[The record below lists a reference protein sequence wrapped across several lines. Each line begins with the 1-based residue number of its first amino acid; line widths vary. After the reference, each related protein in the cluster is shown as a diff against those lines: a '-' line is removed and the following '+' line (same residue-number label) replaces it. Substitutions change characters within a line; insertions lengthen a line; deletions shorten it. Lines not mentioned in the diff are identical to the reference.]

1 MKDNKAERKVTN
13 YRAIFRILGIIILI
27 IGAAELFPWV
37 YAEVA
42 GDGEVAFAFRICAPA
57 TLALGAAM
65 FLLIKTGR
73 SRFGAR
79 EGYLVVALCWI
90 VASLVGAFPYLLSGF
105 YDNFTDSFF
114 ESTSGFTT
122 TGCTVAHLGMTNR
135 SLLLWKAISHWL
147 GGMGILVF
155 VISLLPALGINGQ
168 IIARAEMPGPV
179 LQKTT
184 VRMSDSAKALYLT
197 YLTFTVVEFL
207 LLMISGKMSVYDGV
221 ITTLGSISTGG
232 LLVHPQGIAYYGSVY
247 VELVISFFCLLA
259 AVNFVLYH
267 YILTGKFSYFIK
279 DLELR
284 AYAIIIAGATI
295 ICTGELIIARGQSLG
310 PALRDSFFQVVSFAT
325 TAGYTRTPYMTWP
338 TVCQL
343 LLLMIMFIGGCSAS
357 TAGSIKIIRVLVML
371 KMIARGCVRRIHPR
385 SVVAVKLGNSAI
397 SAPVVSGITVFLFT
411 YMGIFLLSGLV
422 LSFQDTDM
430 ETSFTSTLCMLSNT
444 GASFGYG
451 ASMGNFSFY
460 HPALKL
466 YLSAL
471 MIVGRLELFT
481 IIVLFTRNF
490 WSRNH

>member
-1 MKDNKAERKVTN
+1 MDKKVTN
-13 YRAIFRILGIIILI
+13 YRAIFRILGIIMLI
-27 IGAAELFPWV
+27 IGITELFPWAF
-37 YAEVA
+37 AEIT
-42 GDGEVAFAFRICAPA
+42 GDSEVAFAFRICAPV
-57 TLALGAAM
+57 TLAIGASI
-65 FLLIKTGR
+65 FYFIRTGR

-90 VASLVGAFPYLLSGF
+90 VASLVGAFPYLLSGYF
-105 YDNFTDSFF
+105 DNFIDSFF
-114 ESTSGFTT
+114 ESSSGFTT
-122 TGCTVAHLGMTNR
+122 TGCTVAQHGLTNH

-197 YLTFTVVEFL
+197 YMSFTVAEFI
-207 LLMISGKMSVYDGV
+207 LLMVSGKMSLYDGV

-232 LLVHPQGIAYYGSVY
+232 LLVHPQGIAYYDSIY
-247 VELVISFFCLLA
+247 IEAVISVFCLLA
-259 AVNFVLYH
+259 AINFVLYH
-267 YILTGKFSYFIK
+267 YILTGKPSYFLK

-284 AYAIIIAGATI
+284 AYGIIIAGSTI
-295 ICTGELIIARGQSLG
+295 ICTCGLVILRDEHVGS
-310 PALRDSFFQVVSFAT
+310 ALRDSFFQVVSFAT

-338 TVCQL
+338 AMCQL
-343 LLLMIMFIGGCSAS
+343 ILLVIMFIGGCSAS
-357 TAGSIKIIRVLVML
+357 TAGSMKVIRVLVML
-371 KMIARGCVRRIHPR
+371 KMIARGCVRRVHPR
-385 SVVAVKLGNSAI
+385 SVVAVKLGSSSI

-411 YMGIFLLSGLV
+411 YVGVFLFSGLV
-422 LSFQDTDM
+422 LSFQGTDM

-451 ASMGNFSFY
+451 ASMGNFSFF
-460 HPALKL
+460 HPILKL

-481 IIVLFTRNF
+481 IIILFTRNF

>member
-1 MKDNKAERKVTN
+1 METKVTN

-27 IGAAELFPWV
+27 VGVAEVFPWL
-37 YAEVA
+37 YAEAV
-42 GDGEVAFAFRICAPA
+42 GDDNCVFAFRICAPI
-57 TLALGAAM
+57 TLAIGLAM
-65 FLLIKTGR
+65 LFFIRTGR

-90 VASLVGAFPYLLSGF
+90 VASLIGAFPYLLSGF
-105 YDNFTDSFF
+105 FDNYIDSFF
-114 ESTSGFTT
+114 ESASGFTT
-122 TGCTVAHLGMTNR
+122 TGCTVSSSGVINR
-135 SLLLWKAISHWL
+135 SLMLWKAISHWL

-179 LQKTT
+179 LEKTS

-197 YLTFTVVEFL
+197 YITFTVLEFI
-207 LLMISGKMSVYDGV
+207 LLMLSGKMPLYDGV

-247 VELVISFFCLLA
+247 IEIVISVFCMLA
-259 AVNFVLYH
+259 AVNFVRYH
-267 YILTGKFSYFIK
+267 YLLTGKFSYFVK

-295 ICTGELIIARGQSLG
+295 ICTGGLIYFKHEGLG

-325 TAGYTRTPYMTWP
+325 TAGYTRTPYMSWP
-338 TVCQL
+338 TMCQL
-343 LLLMIMFIGGCSAS
+343 ILLVIMFIGGCSAS
-357 TAGSIKIIRVLVML
+357 TAGSMKVIRVLVML
-371 KMIARGCVRRIHPR
+371 KMIARGCVRRVHPR
-385 SVVAVKLGNSAI
+385 SVVAVRLGNGFV
-397 SAPVVSGITVFLFT
+397 SAPVVSSITVFLFT
-411 YMGIFLLSGLV
+411 FAGLFLFSSLV
-422 LSFQDTDM
+422 LSLQGLNM

-451 ASMGNFSFY
+451 ASMGNFSFF
-460 HPALKL
+460 HPGLKI

-471 MIVGRLELFT
+471 MIIGRLELFT
-481 IIVLFTRNF
+481 IIILFTRNF
-490 WSRNH
+490 WRRGH

>member
-1 MKDNKAERKVTN
+1 MDTKVTN

-27 IGAAELFPWV
+27 VGAAEVFPWI
-37 YAEVA
+37 YAEA
-42 GDGEVAFAFRICAPA
+42 IGDEGCVFAFRICAPI
-57 TLALGAAM
+57 TLAVGLAM
-65 FLLIKTGR
+65 LLFIKTGR

-105 YDNFTDSFF
+105 FDNYIDAFF
-114 ESTSGFTT
+114 ESSSGFTT
-122 TGCTVAHLGMTNR
+122 TGCTVSSSRLINR
-135 SLLLWKAISHWL
+135 SLMLWKAISHWL

-179 LQKTT
+179 LQKTS

-197 YLTFTVVEFL
+197 YITFTVIEFI
-207 LLMISGKMSVYDGV
+207 LLMLSGKMPLYDGV

-247 VELVISFFCLLA
+247 IEIVISVFCMLA

-267 YILTGKFSYFIK
+267 YLLTGKFSYFVK

-284 AYAIIIAGATI
+284 AYAMIIAGATI
-295 ICTGELIIARGQSLG
+295 ICTGGLIYYKHEALG

-325 TAGYTRTPYMTWP
+325 TAGYTRTPYMSWP
-338 TVCQL
+338 TMCQL
-343 LLLMIMFIGGCSAS
+343 ILLVIMFIGGCSAS
-357 TAGSIKIIRVLVML
+357 TAGSMKVIRILVML
-371 KMIARGCVRRIHPR
+371 KMIARGCVRRVHPR
-385 SVVAVKLGNSAI
+385 SVVAVKLGNGFV
-397 SAPVVSGITVFLFT
+397 SAPVVSSITAFLFT
-411 YMGIFLLSGLV
+411 FAGLFLFSSLV
-422 LSFQDTDM
+422 LSLQGLNM

-451 ASMGNFSFY
+451 ASMGNFSIF
-460 HPALKL
+460 HPGLKI

-471 MIVGRLELFT
+471 MIIGRLELFT
-481 IIVLFTRNF
+481 IIILFTRNF
-490 WSRNH
+490 WRRGH

>member
-1 MKDNKAERKVTN
+1 MATKVTN
-13 YRAIFRILGIIILI
+13 YRAIMKLLGIIMII
-27 IGAAELFPWV
+27 IGAAELFPWI
-37 YAEVA
+37 YAEA
-42 GDGEVAFAFRICAPA
+42 TGDADVAFAFRVCAPL
-57 TLALGAAM
+57 TLALGLAM
-65 FLLIKTGR
+65 FFLIRTGR

-90 VASLVGAFPYLLSGF
+90 IASIVGAFPYLLSGF
-105 YDNFTDSFF
+105 FDNYTDAFF
-114 ESTSGFTT
+114 ESASGFTT
-122 TGCTVAHLGMTNR
+122 TGCTVAVHGVTNHA
-135 SLLLWKAISHWL
+135 LLLWKAISHWL

-197 YLTFTVVEFL
+197 YMSFTAAEFI
-207 LLMISGKMSVYDGV
+207 LLMLSGKMPLFDGV

-232 LLVHPQGIAYYGSVY
+232 LLVHPQGISYYGSVY
-247 VELVISFFCLLA
+247 IEMVISFFCLLSA
-259 AVNFVLYH
+259 INFVLYH

-284 AYAIIIAGATI
+284 AYAIAIAGSTA
-295 ICTGELIIARGQSLG
+295 ICTAGLIFYRGDGLG
-310 PALRDSFFQVVSFAT
+310 SALRDSLFQVISFAT
-325 TAGYTRTPYMTWP
+325 TAGYTRTTYMNWP

-343 LLLMIMFIGGCSAS
+343 LLLMIMFMGGCSAS
-357 TAGSIKIIRVLVML
+357 TAGSIKVIRVLVMF

-385 SVVAVKLGNSAI
+385 SIVAVKLGDSAI
-397 SAPVVSGITVFLFT
+397 PAPVVSGITVFLFT
-411 YMGIFLLSGLV
+411 FAGIFLFSGFI
-422 LSFQDTDM
+422 LSFQGTDM

-481 IIVLFTRNF
+481 IIILFTRNF

>member
-1 MKDNKAERKVTN
+1 METKVTN

-27 IGAAELFPWV
+27 VGIAEIIPWI
-37 YAEVA
+37 YAEVVR
-42 GDGEVAFAFRICAPA
+42 DYDVAYAFRICAPL
-57 TLALGAAM
+57 TLAIGL
-65 FLLIKTGR
+65 FLWIFIRTGR

-90 VASLVGAFPYLLSGF
+90 VASIVGAFPYLLSGF
-105 YDNFTDSFF
+105 YDSYIDSFF
-114 ESTSGFTT
+114 ESSSGFTT
-122 TGCTVAHLGMTNR
+122 TGCTVAVGGMTNR
-135 SLLLWKAISHWL
+135 ALMLWKAISHWL

-197 YLTFTVVEFL
+197 YISFTVIEFV
-207 LLMISGKMSVYDGV
+207 LLMLSGKMPLYDGV

-247 VELVISFFCLLA
+247 IEIVISIFCMLA

-267 YILTGKFSYFIK
+267 YLLTGKFSYFVK

-284 AYAIIIAGATI
+284 AYAVIIAGSTI
-295 ICTGELIIARGQSLG
+295 ICTAGLIWFKDQAFA

-338 TVCQL
+338 TVCQVI
-343 LLLMIMFIGGCSAS
+343 LLMIMFIGGCSAS
-357 TAGSIKIIRVLVML
+357 TAGSMKVIRVLVML
-371 KMIARGCVRRIHPR
+371 KMIARGCVRRVHPR
-385 SVVAVKLGNSAI
+385 SVIAVNLGKRSV

-411 YMGIFLLSGLV
+411 FAGLFLFSGFV
-422 LSFQDTDM
+422 LSFQGLDM
-430 ETSFTSTLCMLSNT
+430 ETSFTSALCMLSNT

-451 ASMGNFSFY
+451 GSLGNFSFF
-460 HPALKL
+460 HPVLKL

-481 IIVLFTRNF
+481 IIILFTRNF
-490 WSRNH
+490 WRRGH

>member
-1 MKDNKAERKVTN
+1 METKVTN

-27 IGAAELFPWV
+27 IGIAELFPWI
-37 YAEVA
+37 YAEVM
-42 GDGEVAFAFRICAPA
+42 GDHDVAVAFRICAPFTIA
-57 TLALGAAM
+57 IG
-65 FLLIKTGR
+65 LLLCIFIRTGR

-90 VASLVGAFPYLLSGF
+90 VASLMGAFPYLLSGYF
-105 YDNFTDSFF
+105 DNYIDAFF
-114 ESTSGFTT
+114 ESSSGFTT
-122 TGCTVAHLGMTNR
+122 TGCTVAARGMTNHA
-135 SLLLWKAISHWL
+135 LMLWKAISHWL

-197 YLTFTVVEFL
+197 YISFTVIEFL
-207 LLMISGKMSVYDGV
+207 LLMLSGKMPLYDGV

-247 VELVISFFCLLA
+247 IEIVISVFCMLA

-267 YILTGKFSYFIK
+267 YILTGKFSYFVK

-284 AYAIIIAGATI
+284 AYAIIIAGSTI
-295 ICTGELIIARGQSLG
+295 ICTAGLIWFRGEEFG

-325 TAGYTRTPYMTWP
+325 TAGYTRTPYLFWP
-338 TVCQL
+338 TMCQVVL
-343 LLLMIMFIGGCSAS
+343 LVIMFIGGCSAS
-357 TAGSIKIIRVLVML
+357 TAGSMKVIRVLVML
-371 KMIARGCVRRIHPR
+371 KMIARGCTRRTHPR
-385 SVVAVKLGNSAI
+385 SVVAVKLGNGSV
-397 SAPVVSGITVFLFT
+397 SAPVVSSITVFLFT
-411 YMGIFLLSGLV
+411 FIGLFLFSGLV
-422 LSFQDTDM
+422 LSLQGLDM

-451 ASMGNFSFY
+451 ASMGNFSFF
-460 HPALKL
+460 HPGLKL
-466 YLSAL
+466 YLSIL

-481 IIVLFTRNF
+481 IIILFTRNF
-490 WSRNH
+490 WRRGH

>member
-1 MKDNKAERKVTN
+1 MDKKVTN
-13 YRAIFRILGIIILI
+13 YRAIFRILGIIMLI
-27 IGAAELFPWV
+27 IGITELFPWAF
-37 YAEVA
+37 AEIT
-42 GDGEVAFAFRICAPA
+42 GDSEVAFAFRICAPV
-57 TLALGAAM
+57 TLAIGASI
-65 FLLIKTGR
+65 FYFIRTGR

-90 VASLVGAFPYLLSGF
+90 VASLVGAFPYLLSGYF
-105 YDNFTDSFF
+105 DNFIDSFF
-114 ESTSGFTT
+114 ESSSGFTT
-122 TGCTVAHLGMTNR
+122 TGCTVAQHGLTNH

-197 YLTFTVVEFL
+197 YMSFTVAEFI
-207 LLMISGKMSVYDGV
+207 LLMVSGKMSLYDGV

-232 LLVHPQGIAYYGSVY
+232 LLVHPQGIAYYDSIYIEG
-247 VELVISFFCLLA
+247 VISVFCLLA
-259 AVNFVLYH
+259 AINFVLYH
-267 YILTGKFSYFIK
+267 YILTGKPSYFLK

-284 AYAIIIAGATI
+284 AYGIIIAGSTI
-295 ICTGELIIARGQSLG
+295 ICTCGLVILRDEHVGS
-310 PALRDSFFQVVSFAT
+310 ALRDSFFQVVSFAT

-338 TVCQL
+338 AMCQL
-343 LLLMIMFIGGCSAS
+343 ILLVIMFIGGCSAS
-357 TAGSIKIIRVLVML
+357 TAGSMKVIRVLVML
-371 KMIARGCVRRIHPR
+371 KMIARGCVRRVHPR
-385 SVVAVKLGNSAI
+385 SVVAVKLGSSSI

-411 YMGIFLLSGLV
+411 YVGVFLFSGLV
-422 LSFQDTDM
+422 LSFQGTDM

-451 ASMGNFSFY
+451 ASMGNFSFF
-460 HPALKL
+460 HPILKL

-481 IIVLFTRNF
+481 IIILFTRNF

>member
-1 MKDNKAERKVTN
+1 MEKKVTN
-13 YRAIFRILGIIILI
+13 YKAIFRILGIIILI
-27 IGAAELFPWV
+27 IGIAEIMPWL
-37 YAEVA
+37 YAEFT
-42 GDGEVAFAFRICAPA
+42 GDRAVAFAFRICAPI
-57 TLALGAAM
+57 TLALGASM
-65 FLLIKTGR
+65 FFLIKTGR

-90 VASLVGAFPYLLSGF
+90 VASVLGAFPYLLSGF
-105 YDNFTDSFF
+105 YDNFIDSFF

-122 TGCTVAHLGMTNR
+122 TGCSVARHGVTNH

-184 VRMSDSAKALYLT
+184 VRMSDSAKALYIT
-197 YLTFTVVEFL
+197 YISFTVAEFFL
-207 LLMISGKMSVYDGV
+207 LMLSGKMSAYDGV

-232 LLVHPQGIAYYGSVY
+232 LLVHPQGIAYYDSVY
-247 VELVISFFCLLA
+247 IEMVICFFCLLA

-267 YILTGKFSYFIK
+267 YILTGKFSYFLRDI
-279 DLELR
+279 ELR
-284 AYAIIIAGATI
+284 AYAIIIAGSTI
-295 ICTGELIIARGQSLG
+295 ICTAGLVVIRDENLG
-310 PALRDSFFQVVSFAT
+310 TALRNSFFQVVSFAT
-325 TAGYTRTPYMTWP
+325 TAGYTRIPYMTWP
-338 TVCQL
+338 SMCQII
-343 LLLMIMFIGGCSAS
+343 LLMIMFIGGCSAS
-357 TAGSIKIIRVLVML
+357 TAGSMKVIRILVML
-371 KMIARGCVRRIHPR
+371 KMIARGCVRRVHPR
-385 SVVAVKLGNSAI
+385 SVVAVKLGGGAI

-411 YMGIFLLSGLV
+411 FLGLFLFSGLV
-422 LSFQDTDM
+422 LSFQGTDM

-451 ASMGNFSFY
+451 ASMGNFSFF
-460 HPALKL
+460 HPVLKV

-481 IIVLFTRNF
+481 IIILFTRNF
-490 WSRNH
+490 WRRGH

>member
-1 MKDNKAERKVTN
+1 MITKVTN
-13 YRAIFRILGIIILI
+13 YRAIFKILGIIMI
-27 IGAAELFPWV
+27 IVGAAEIFPWI
-37 YAEVA
+37 YSEVT
-42 GDGEVAFAFRICAPA
+42 GDTEVAFAFRVCTPF
-57 TLALGAAM
+57 TLALGLAM
-65 FLLIKTGR
+65 FFFIRTGR

-79 EGYLVVALCWI
+79 EGYLVVALCW
-90 VASLVGAFPYLLSGF
+90 VCASLVGAFPYLLSG
-105 YDNFTDSFF
+105 YVDSYIDAFF
-114 ESTSGFTT
+114 ESASGFTT
-122 TGCTVAHLGMTNR
+122 TGCTIVPHGITNHG
-135 SLLLWKAISHWL
+135 LLLWKAISHWL

-197 YLTFTVVEFL
+197 YTTFTVAEFI
-207 LLMISGKMSVYDGV
+207 LLMLSGKMSLYDGV

-247 VELVISFFCLLA
+247 IELVICFFCLLA

-267 YILTGKFSYFIK
+267 YVLTGNFSYFLK

-284 AYAIIIAGATI
+284 AYVIIIAGATA
-295 ICTGELIIARGQSLG
+295 ICTAGLIFFGNDSFG
-310 PALRDSFFQVVSFAT
+310 DALRDSFFQVVSFAT
-325 TAGYTRTPYMTWP
+325 TAGYATTPYMSWP

-343 LLLMIMFIGGCSAS
+343 VLLVVMFIGGCSAS
-357 TAGSIKIIRVLVML
+357 TAGSIKVVRVLVML
-371 KMIARGCVRRIHPR
+371 KMIARGCIRRIHPR
-385 SVVAVKLGNSAI
+385 SVVAVKLGDSAI
-397 SAPVVSGITVFLFT
+397 SAPVVSAITVFLFT
-411 YMGIFLLSGLV
+411 FAGLFLFSGFV
-422 LSFQDTDM
+422 LSFQGTDM
-430 ETSFTSTLCMLSNT
+430 ETNFTSALCMLSNT

-451 ASMGNFSFY
+451 ASAGNFSFF

-481 IIVLFTRNF
+481 IIILFTRNF

>member
-1 MKDNKAERKVTN
+1 MDTKVTN
-13 YRAIFRILGIIILI
+13 YKAIFRILGIIILI
-27 IGAAELFPWV
+27 IGIAEIIPWI
-37 YAEVA
+37 YAEVT
-42 GDGEVAFAFRICAPA
+42 GDSDAAYAFRICAPF
-57 TLALGAAM
+57 TLAIGLFM
-65 FLLIKTGR
+65 WFFIKTGR

-79 EGYLVVALCWI
+79 EGYLVVALCWV

-105 YDNFTDSFF
+105 FHSYIDSFF
-114 ESTSGFTT
+114 ESASGFTT
-122 TGCTVAHLGMTNR
+122 TGCTVSMHGLTNR
-135 SLLLWKAISHWL
+135 ALMLWKAVSHWL

-197 YLTFTVVEFL
+197 YISFTIIEFV
-207 LLMISGKMSVYDGV
+207 LLMVSGKMPLYDGV

-232 LLVHPQGIAYYGSVY
+232 LLVHPEGIAYYGSVY
-247 VELVISFFCLLA
+247 IEIVISIFCMLA

-267 YILTGKFSYFIK
+267 YILTGKFSYFVK

-284 AYAIIIAGATI
+284 AYGIIIAGSTI
-295 ICTGELIIARGQSLG
+295 ICTGGLIWFKGQAFG

-325 TAGYTRTPYMTWP
+325 TAGYSRTPYMTWP
-338 TVCQL
+338 TVCQVI
-343 LLLMIMFIGGCSAS
+343 LLMIMFIGGCSAS
-357 TAGSIKIIRVLVML
+357 TAGSMKVIRVLVML
-371 KMIARGCVRRIHPR
+371 KMIARGCVRRVHPR
-385 SVVAVKLGNSAI
+385 SVVAVKLGSGSV
-397 SAPVVSGITVFLFT
+397 SAPVVSGITAFLFT
-411 YMGIFLLSGLV
+411 FMGIFLFSGLV
-422 LSFQDTDM
+422 LSFQGTDM

-451 ASMGNFSFY
+451 ASLGNFSFF
-460 HPALKL
+460 HPILKL

-481 IIVLFTRNF
+481 IIILFTRNF
-490 WSRNH
+490 WRRGH

>member
-1 MKDNKAERKVTN
+1 MEIGNKVTN
-13 YRAIFRILGIIILI
+13 YRAIFRILGIIIMI
-27 IGAAELFPWV
+27 IGIAELFPWG
-37 YAEVA
+37 YAEIT
-42 GDGEVAFAFRICAPA
+42 GDGEVAFAFRICAPI
-57 TLALGAAM
+57 TLAIGVAM
-65 FLLIKTGR
+65 FYLIKTGR

-79 EGYLVVALCWI
+79 EGYLVVALCWV

-105 YDNFTDSFF
+105 FDSYIDSFF
-114 ESTSGFTT
+114 ESASGFTT
-122 TGCTVAHLGMTNR
+122 TGCTVADHGMLGH

-184 VRMSDSAKALYLT
+184 VRMSDSAKALYIT
-197 YLTFTVVEFL
+197 YITFTVAEFI
-207 LLMISGKMSVYDGV
+207 LLMLSGKMSVYDGV

-247 VELVISFFCLLA
+247 IELVISFFCLLA

-284 AYAIIIAGATI
+284 AYAVIIAGSTI
-295 ICTGELIIARGQSLG
+295 ICTAGLIVFRNESLG

-325 TAGYTRTPYMTWP
+325 TAGYTRTPYMFWP

-343 LLLMIMFIGGCSAS
+343 ILLMIMFIGGCSAS
-357 TAGSIKIIRVLVML
+357 TAGSIKVIRVLVML
-371 KMIARGCVRRIHPR
+371 KMIARGCIRRVHPR
-385 SVVAVKLGNSAI
+385 SVVAVKLGNGSI

-411 YMGIFLLSGLV
+411 YMGIFLFSGLV
-422 LSFQDTDM
+422 LSFQGTDM

-451 ASMGNFSFY
+451 ASMGNFSFF
-460 HPALKL
+460 HPVLKL

-481 IIVLFTRNF
+481 IIILFTRNF
-490 WSRNH
+490 WNRAH